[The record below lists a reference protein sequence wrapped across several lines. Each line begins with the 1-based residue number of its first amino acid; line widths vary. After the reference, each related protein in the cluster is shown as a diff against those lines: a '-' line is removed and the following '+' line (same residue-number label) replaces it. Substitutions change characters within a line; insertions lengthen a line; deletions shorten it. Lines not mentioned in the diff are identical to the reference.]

1 LPGIECRL
9 TPVEGIAEGGRLLVR
24 GPNVMAGYILANA
37 PGVIVPPPEGWHD
50 TGDIVTI
57 EDGYI
62 HIRGRAKRFAKIGGE
77 MVSLAAIEALA
88 SGLWPDN
95 THVCVSLP
103 DPRRGESL
111 VLVTDK
117 PDADKATLADYARYQ
132 GFTELWVPKAL
143 LVTQQI
149 PILGSGKVDYAATLE
164 MAREARPLL

>member
-1 LPGIECRL
+1 MTITRVTRRQALVGL
-9 TPVEGIAEGGRLLVR
+9 TG
-24 GPNVMAGYILANA
+24 
-37 PGVIVPPPEGWHD
+37 
-50 TGDIVTI
+50 
-57 EDGYI
+57 
-62 HIRGRAKRFAKIGGE
+62 
-77 MVSLAAIEALA
+77 LAAIEALA

-117 PDADKATLADYARYQ
+117 PDADKGVLADYARTQ
-132 GFTELWVPKAL
+132 GVTELWVPKGL

-149 PILGSGKVDYAATLE
+149 PSLGSGKVDYAATLE